1 MAVSGG
7 PDSVALLS
15 VLASLAPAKRLTL
28 SALHINYGLR
38 GEESEEDARFVS
50 RLCAELDVR
59 LTCERIDLSRASNQR
74 KGIP

>member
-1 MAVSGG
+1 MTPQLERKATRHKLERHVAASARARQLFAAGDHVLVAVSGG

-38 GEESEEDARFVS
+38 GEES
-50 RLCAELDVR
+50 
-59 LTCERIDLSRASNQR
+59 
-74 KGIP
+74 